1 MAEKN
6 STIVLKVDLNCSEC
20 CKKIKK
26 ALCRLSCEIRSQ
38 IIDKKT
44 NTVVITGPFD
54 PNCMARKLC
63 CKAGKAIKS
72 YEIILPKPDP
82 PKEPAPAPEPAPKKP
97 EPAPAPAPKEPE
109 PAPAPAPAPK
119 EPEPAPAPAPAPAAK
134 EPEPEPTPAPAPAP
148 KEPPLRVPIIF
159 EPEPITVHGF
169 PPNFGTCCGQCY
181 QGHGG
186 GPCYNGFGA
195 PLPFFDDYR
204 RPPSQPQ
211 PCFEGFGRPP
221 PQLQPCFDN
230 GYYGRNK
237 GYVRCDYFSEE
248 NPASCTIM

>member
-26 ALCRLSCEIRSQ
+26 TLCRFSCEIRSQ

-82 PKEPAPAPEPAPKKP
+82 PKVPTPAPEPAAKKPAPAPKETELAPAPAPKKP
-97 EPAPAPAPKEPE
+97 EPVPASAPAPTPKKLEPAPKEPE
-109 PAPAPAPAPK
+109 PAS
-119 EPEPAPAPAPAPAAK
+119 
-134 EPEPEPTPAPAPAP
+134 APAPAP

-159 EPEPITVHGF
+159 EPEPITVPGF
-169 PPNFGTCCGQCY
+169 PPSFGTCRGQCY
-181 QGHGG
+181 QGNGG

-195 PLPFFDDYR
+195 PLPFFDYYR
-204 RPPSQPQ
+204 RPPSQP
-211 PCFEGFGRPP
+211 
-221 PQLQPCFDN
+221 
-230 GYYGRNK
+230 
-237 GYVRCDYFSEE
+237 
-248 NPASCTIM
+248 

>member
-1 MAEKN
+1 MPEKN
-6 STIVLKVDLNCSEC
+6 STIVLMVDLNCSKC

-26 ALCRLSCEIRSQ
+26 TLCRLSCEIRSQ

-54 PNCMARKLC
+54 PNCMARN
-63 CKAGKAIKS
+63 

-82 PKEPAPAPEPAPKKP
+82 PKEPAPAPKPAPKQ
-97 EPAPAPAPKEPE
+97 PE

-119 EPEPAPAPAPAPAAK
+119 EPEPAPAPSPKEPTPTPSPAPAPAAK
-134 EPEPEPTPAPAPAP
+134 EPEPEPAPALAPAP
-148 KEPPLRVPIIF
+148 KGPPLRVPIIF
-159 EPEPITVHGF
+159 EPEPITVPGF

-186 GPCYNGFGA
+186 GTWYNDFGA

-204 RPPSQPQ
+204 RPPS
-211 PCFEGFGRPP
+211 
-221 PQLQPCFDN
+221 QLQPCFDN

-248 NPASCTIM
+248 NPACCTIM